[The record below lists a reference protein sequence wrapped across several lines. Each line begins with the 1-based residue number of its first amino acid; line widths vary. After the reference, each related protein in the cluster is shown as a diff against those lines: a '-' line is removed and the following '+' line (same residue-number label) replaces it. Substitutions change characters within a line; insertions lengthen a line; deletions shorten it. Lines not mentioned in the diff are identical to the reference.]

1 MYLRDE
7 FAILIPDLDKHQIP
21 STNNQIISKIPMTE
35 INVLVIW
42 ELEVIW
48 DLVIG
53 IWDFQIG
60 FNMMSFSLKEIR
72 AKVEALEKEIRL
84 QRSIFEVIP
93 EPFLILDREGD
104 FLKVN
109 PKGMELLGFPP
120 EELQGRVLIDVV
132 PLEDLSRIRE
142 AFEEM
147 GQGNEVRFRTQI
159 ISRLG
164 ERIPVELFGVP
175 REGAFFIM
183 LRDLRE
189 KVEIEGE
196 FERMKREFTDK
207 IRERDLYAR
216 ELQVIRDLYKDKM
229 KEIEVMKEEALLL
242 SYTDDLTG
250 IYNHRFFIQQLTLE
264 VERQKRYASPLS
276 LLMIDIDYFKHY
288 NDTNGHLAGDQVLKA
303 IAVLIQRGVRQTDIV
318 ARYGGEEFS
327 AILINAGRGKAF
339 EIAERVRR
347 NVADTRIPNEGAQPN
362 KNLTVSIGVATFS
375 SSIPTLTDL
384 IREADHALYRAKKA
398 GRNCIEG

>member
-1 MYLRDE
+1 MKALSLRD
-7 FAILIPDLDKHQIP
+7 I
-21 STNNQIISKIPMTE
+21 ST
-35 INVLVIW
+35 
-42 ELEVIW
+42 
-48 DLVIG
+48 
-53 IWDFQIG
+53 
-60 FNMMSFSLKEIR
+60 
-72 AKVEALEKEIRL
+72 KVEALEKEIRL
-84 QRSIFEVIP
+84 QRSILDAIP
-93 EPFLILDREGD
+93 EPFLILDRGGN

-109 PKGMELLGFPP
+109 PKGMEFFGYSP
-120 EELQGRVLIDVV
+120 EELEGRVLMDLV
-132 PLEDLSRIRE
+132 PLEDLSAIRDGL
-142 AFEEM
+142 EEM
-147 GQGNEVRFRTQI
+147 GRGKEVRFRTRM

-164 ERIPVELFGVP
+164 ERIPVELFGVH
-175 REGAFFIM
+175 REDAFFIT

-189 KVEIEGE
+189 RAEVEVE
-196 FERMKREFTDK
+196 FERMKKEFADK

-216 ELQVIRDLYKDKM
+216 ELRVIRDLYKERM

-264 VERQKRYASPLS
+264 VERQKRYASPLA

-303 IAVLIQRGVRQTDIV
+303 IAFLIQRGVRQTDIV

-327 AILINAGRGKAF
+327 AILINAGREKAL

-347 NVADTRIPNEGAQPN
+347 NVADTRMPNEGAQPN
-362 KNLTVSIGVATFS
+362 KNLTVSIGLATFS
-375 SSIPTLTDL
+375 SSISTLTDL

>member
-1 MYLRDE
+1 M
-7 FAILIPDLDKHQIP
+7 KTV
-21 STNNQIISKIPMTE
+21 S
-35 INVLVIW
+35 
-42 ELEVIW
+42 LE
-48 DLVIG
+48 
-53 IWDFQIG
+53 
-60 FNMMSFSLKEIR
+60 EIR
-72 AKVEALEKEIRL
+72 TKVEALEKEMRL
-84 QRSIFEVIP
+84 QRSVLDALP
-93 EPFLILDREGD
+93 EAFVILDQKKD

-109 PKGMELLGFPP
+109 PKAMDLFGYPP
-120 EELQGRVLIDVV
+120 EELRQRVLMDVV

-142 AFEEM
+142 GFEEM
-147 GQGNEVRFRTQI
+147 GQGRKVRFRTQI

-164 ERIPVELFGVP
+164 ERIPVELFGTP
-175 REGAFFIM
+175 GEDAFLVV
-183 LRDLRE
+183 LRDMRE
-189 KVEIEGE
+189 RIQIEEE
-196 FERMKREFTDK
+196 FARAKKEFTEK

-216 ELQVIRDLYKDKM
+216 ELQVIRDLYKEKL

-264 VERQKRYASPLS
+264 VERQKRYASPLA

-303 IAVLIQRGVRQTDIV
+303 IAILIQRGVRQTDIV

-327 AILINAGRGKAF
+327 AILINAGREKAL
-339 EIAERVRR
+339 EIAERVRKS
-347 NVADTRIPNEGAQPN
+347 VADTRIPNEGAQPN
-362 KNLTVSIGVATFS
+362 KDLTVSVGVATFS
-375 SSIPTLTDL
+375 SSISTLTDL